1 MQYYNVHSHVF
12 TMDNAPRRFLH
23 MYLPDAVANAIDTMT
38 NTRPG
43 ALALAWLLSKLPGTA
58 GKRYAS
64 FLKIGKSCGQLDV
77 FEDLLKQ
84 YNDPDIKFVALSMF
98 MEECGAGY
106 STSGF
111 AVQIEEL
118 LQVKQQYPDRLLV
131 FLGLDPRWDAKG
143 KKLKDMVAGYFDT
156 KLRINASR
164 SVYPFVGLKLYPS
177 TGFYIFDER
186 LKETLEWAAE
196 NEVPVLSHC
205 NYLGGICNNDTRHL
219 QSTLNFYDPYARKMY
234 DQPVYQKES
243 HFWKKIFGTNT
254 ANNNKISCS
263 YFLEPA
269 SYKSMLHY
277 FKYAFKKELK
287 LCLAHYGGD
296 QHILAAHG
304 YPINER
310 TLYGVEKKN
319 WCSQIQ
325 ELMQEFSNLYTDISY
340 AVHNTKVHA
349 PVFDDLKN
357 NMFTNRLLFGTDFFM
372 TEQEIPE
379 KDDYNKFKSDAL
391 AQPCGSGTAWDQMAG
406 HNVEQFLHS
415 KYYPGR
421 VV

>member
-1 MQYYNVHSHVF
+1 MQYYNVHNHVF

-23 MYLPDAVANAIDTMT
+23 MYLPDVVANLIDKIT

-43 ALALAWLLSKLPGTA
+43 AVTLAWLLSKLPGTA

-64 FLKIGKSCGQLDV
+64 FLKIGKSLGQLDV
-77 FEDLLKQ
+77 FEELMKQ

-98 MEECGAGY
+98 MEECGAGS

-111 AVQIEEL
+111 AGQIEEL
-118 LQVKQQYPDRLLV
+118 LRVKKQYPDRLLL
-131 FLGLDPRWDAKG
+131 FLGIDPRWDTKG
-143 KKLKDMVAGYFDT
+143 RKLKDVVANYFNT
-156 KLRINASR
+156 RLEVNASR

-186 LKETLEWAAE
+186 LKETLEWAAD
-196 NEVPVLSHC
+196 NEIPVLSHC
-205 NYLGGICNNDTRHL
+205 NYLGGIYNNDTNYL
-219 QSTLNFYDPYARKMY
+219 KSAINTYDPYARKPY
-234 DQPVYQKES
+234 NEPVYQQES
-243 HFWKKIFGTNT
+243 HFWKKILGTNT
-254 ANNNKISCS
+254 ANNNKITCS

-269 SYKSMLHY
+269 GYRTTLDY
-277 FKYAFKKELK
+277 FKRTFRKELK

-296 QHILAAHG
+296 VHILAAHG
-304 YPINER
+304 CPIDESV
-310 TLYGVEKKN
+310 LYGTWKRN

-340 AVHNTKVHA
+340 AVHNKKIHD
-349 PVFDDLKN
+349 PVFLDLKEVK
-357 NMFTNRLLFGTDFFM
+357 FRDRLLFGTDFFM

-379 KDDYNKFKSDAL
+379 KEDYNQFRTDAQ
-391 AQPCGSGTAWDQMAG
+391 ARPCGGGTVWDQMAG
-406 HNVEQFLHS
+406 HNAEQFLHS
-415 KYYPGR
+415 KYYPGK